1 MAMMGQKVLAE
12 VGQKVFAV
20 KGRVQLVGDQRD
32 IAVDVGQRLAVYDWC
47 VRNDIELEYQGTL
60 AHTDLWRVRD
70 ERQRVMFL
78 LRWS

>member
-1 MAMMGQKVLAE
+1 MGQKVLAE

-32 IAVDVGQRLAVYDWC
+32 IAVDADQRLAVWNWC
-47 VRNDIELEYQGTL
+47 DRNDIELEYQGSL

-70 ERQRVMFL
+70 ERQRVAFL
-78 LRWS
+78 LRWA